1 MSVVQMN
8 NSSNEQL
15 VQTGSSTVQKGGG
28 QKIFPSCPPI
38 QKCLVARLDLK
49 FNSSSIDV

>member
-28 QKIFPSCPPI
+28 EIFPSCPPI